1 MKRWRCGVAQE
12 FVFEIQSAVVYNVD
26 CFSTRI
32 RPLLFSCNWMNEAIG
47 DNKGVC
53 IAAHL
58 DKNLRARQRREMTT
72 RSSMHLLLYLVSWM
86 CMSIN
91 STSCCLKS
99 SAEAW
104 CQWTNQEIPCSTFM
118 CSSRMQIQLHK
129 LTRYDRRE
137 SVRKTILLEIDDH
150 DARFTDVTFN
160 GILTRFDERCRAIA
174 SDLPCSRYRVSLS
187 HMRCSRSTA
196 ILFRE
201 FFPRRGL
208 SLFGRWMR
216 MTTSVNTIFVDGIL
230 KIPYVQC
237 GDLDRNGN
245 DICVCGVQSHRCE
258 RFLSRRPA
266 YRV

>member
-174 SDLPCSRYRVSLS
+174 SDLPCSRYREKHWKNCTCAKKYHSPTWDVHEAPLF
-187 HMRCSRSTA
+187 CSAS
-196 ILFRE
+196 
-201 FFPRRGL
+201 FFLGAGFPFL
-208 SLFGRWMR
+208 
-216 MTTSVNTIFVDGIL
+216 DGEWEWPPL
-230 KIPYVQC
+230 
-237 GDLDRNGN
+237 
-245 DICVCGVQSHRCE
+245 
-258 RFLSRRPA
+258 
-266 YRV
+266 